1 MQTSSSSYVGVFD
14 QVQRILFNEKV
25 HRSKKVLLEHL
36 VWLVDLVGVS
46 IIVPFHLKFAHIE
59 LRYFSVIPDLRQLA
73 LLKLREPLLVS
84 LVFLA
89 DQVELLKWNSSAFF
103 EVNWRTQKG
112 FRYNVLKISTVTRK
126 DLLTNWCLGLS
137 LLSENWLLL
146 SRNGCFLRK
155 GSNRALAWDFCS
167 GADDG
172 GYRALWVVGRGAEPF
187 CCIER
192 SANSFLFVHRQWHF
206 EGTQGT
212 TLFGKSM
219 GCAF

>member
-103 EVNWRTQKG
+103 EVN
-112 FRYNVLKISTVTRK
+112 
-126 DLLTNWCLGLS
+126 NWCLGLS

-167 GADDG
+167 GADNG
-172 GYRALWVVGRGAEPF
+172 GYRALWVVGRGGEPF

-219 GCAF
+219 GCAFQQTSDSTIASEGLLFDKIT